1 MGGSIADEYDRKIP
15 YPLLMCD
22 WVRVTDVFIEV
33 VGRRP
38 LPDHVDRYHIEDV
51 LAEALGTDGEVTGA
65 GTGETGWHLDLK
77 IIADAPDS
85 QQVLRRLAIAL
96 VEQNLGW
103 IVLRPEQECSG
114 RPAQEI
120 V

>member
-1 MGGSIADEYDRKIP
+1 M
-15 YPLLMCD
+15 
-22 WVRVTDVFIEV
+22 FIEV
-33 VGRRP
+33 IGRRP
-38 LPDHVDRYHIEDV
+38 LPDQLDRDDVEDL

-65 GTGETGWHLDLK
+65 GTGETGWHLDVEIL
-77 IIADAPDS
+77 ADAPDFR
-85 QQVLRRLAIAL
+85 QVLRRLAIAL

-103 IVLRPEQECSG
+103 IVLRPEQELSG

>member
-1 MGGSIADEYDRKIP
+1 MRDRI
-15 YPLLMCD
+15 
-22 WVRVTDVFIEV
+22 WITRVLIEV
-33 VGRRP
+33 IGRRP
-38 LPDHVDRYHIEDV
+38 LPDHVDRDDVEDV

-65 GTGETGWHLDLK
+65 GTGETGWHLDVE
-77 IIADAPDS
+77 IVADAPDS

-96 VEQNLGW
+96 VELNLGW
-103 IVLRPEQECSG
+103 IVLRPEQEVSG

>member
-1 MGGSIADEYDRKIP
+1 MKQVAAVHARLGRITR
-15 YPLLMCD
+15 
-22 WVRVTDVFIEV
+22 VFIEV
-33 VGRRP
+33 IGRRP
-38 LPDHVDRYHIEDV
+38 LPDQLDRDDVEDL

-65 GTGETGWHLDLK
+65 GTGETGWHLDVEIL
-77 IIADAPDS
+77 AGAPAS
-85 QQVLRRLAIAL
+85 RQILRRLAIAL

-103 IVLRPEQECSG
+103 VVLRPEQEVSG